1 MFKLGC
7 AEELLE
13 VPLFAE
19 LYGYG
24 PFADRKNLGTIEP
37 LYCRAYSFNDGSR
50 RALMIYTDTCVTC
63 DALAREM
70 RMRLATEYR
79 LDPEAIAFIATHT
92 HSAPPITDSYASASG
107 IAHPAFIASW
117 KEAVMRVA
125 KAARADEEDIAEA
138 FCGKAPLDDP
148 IGKNRVEVETNP
160 TDPAIRWVRF
170 LRPDGTPKLLL
181 HNHGVHGIASNGPF
195 YKYVS
200 SDWMGIANRI
210 IKERGLADMP
220 FFMLGPAGNINTSES
235 VHTTGDKNSPVN
247 LANRYVDYLERDLRN
262 GIKLELSPI
271 TYRLKSFEFPTI
283 KQTAEEIQ
291 ADAETFRS
299 FNEPYWNFNATR
311 LDEMALM
318 LKRGDDLSEWH
329 DLQII
334 RIGEIELFFVPGE
347 LYIEPGLEI
356 IQKAGGKSPIVA
368 TVSNGNG
375 TYFFTEHTA
384 RMYPDVASKKAKR
397 LFGFYE
403 IYGYMHRHAF
413 KYQPTIASFL
423 VNSFLKLRD
432 YLM

>member
-7 AEELLE
+7 AEEMLE

-24 PFADRKNLGTIEP
+24 PFADRKNLGVVEP

-50 RALMIYTDTCVTC
+50 RALMIYTDICTTC
-63 DALAREM
+63 DAFAREM
-70 RMRLATEYR
+70 RMRLATEYKY
-79 LDPEAIAFIATHT
+79 DPEAISFIATHT
-92 HSAPPITDSYASASG
+92 HSAPALSNAYASSSG
-107 IAHPAFIASW
+107 IAHDGFIELW
-117 KEAVMRVA
+117 KETVMRVA
-125 KAARADEEDIAEA
+125 KAAKANEEEIAEA
-138 FCGKAPLDDP
+138 FCGKAPLDEP

-160 TDPAIRWVRF
+160 TDPAIRWVKF
-170 LRPDGTPKLLL
+170 MRPDGTTKVLL

-200 SDWMGIANRI
+200 SDWMGIANRL
-210 IKERGLADMP
+210 IKERHLADMP
-220 FFMLGPAGNINTSES
+220 FFLLGPAGNINTSES
-235 VHTTGDKNSPVN
+235 VHSTGDKNSPLN
-247 LANRYVDYLERDLRN
+247 LANRYVDYLEHDLQN
-262 GIKLELSPI
+262 GKKLELGNI
-271 TYRLKSFEFPTI
+271 TCRLKSFEFPTI
-283 KQTAEEIQ
+283 KQTAEELQ

-299 FNEPYWNFNATR
+299 FNQPYWNFNATR

-329 DLQII
+329 DLQIL
-334 RIGEIELFFVPGE
+334 RIGELEFFFVPGE
-347 LYIEPGLEI
+347 LYIEPGLELLE
-356 IQKAGGKSPIVA
+356 KAGGKSPLVA

-384 RMYPDVASKKAKR
+384 RMYPDVSSKNAKR

-403 IYGYMHRHAF
+403 IFGYMHRHAF
-413 KYQPTIASFL
+413 RYQPTIASFL

-432 YLM
+432 NLM